1 MEKGTDKKTLILA
14 QAERIFAEKG
24 YYGLGLAELLQSCEI
39 PKGSFYYYFPGGK
52 KQLLEETLEFSYRRM
67 ARGISGHILVEETAL
82 ASFEHMADHL
92 AQGVTSG
99 KHFASLFLTMISIE
113 SVYLDESI
121 NQTCRRLYD
130 AWQRLYAEHLMRYG
144 FSEAESIPKA
154 QAIFALIHGSMISSW
169 IKRDPADLMMAKK
182 ALKEIIG
189 NP

>member
-1 MEKGTDKKTLILA
+1 MEKGADKKTLILA

-52 KQLLEETLEFSYRRM
+52 KQLLEETLWFGYREM
-67 ARGISGHILVEETAL
+67 EQGINEDILICSTAL
-82 ASFEHMADHL
+82 ASFENMAQYLADHL
-92 AQGVTSG
+92 LSDEN
-99 KHFASLFLTMISIE
+99 FSSLFLTMISIE
-113 SVYLDESI
+113 SVYLDPEI
-121 NQTCRRLYD
+121 NEVCRALYVQ
-130 AWQRLYAEHLMRYG
+130 WQRLYAEHLMRYG
-144 FSEAESIPKA
+144 FSEEESVPKA